1 MNTFTFKRKVNYY
14 ECDRMGITHHS
25 NYIRFM
31 EEARIELLDQYGYG
45 FERMEAEGIS
55 SPVVSVNVEYR
66 KPTTF
71 RDEIRIEVYT
81 KSISAVKLTFGY
93 LMYVGEAMVCKAESV
108 HCFFDNGRPAIIE
121 ERFKDLYP
129 RLIAL
134 TDK

>member
-1 MNTFTFKRKVNYY
+1 
-14 ECDRMGITHHS
+14 MGITHHS

-31 EEARIELLDQYGYG
+31 EEARIELLDEYGYG

-55 SPVVSVNVEYR
+55 SPVVSVSVEYR

-93 LMYVGEAMVCKAESV
+93 LMYVDDKLVCKAESV
-108 HCFFDNGRPAIIE
+108 HCFFDNGRPAGIE
-121 ERFKDLYP
+121 ERFADLYP